1 MHYANGVLPLCTITR
16 RENGTGPYIPTL
28 QLGIKR
34 VLGNE
39 TRYFFL
45 DLCEACLVFSVEDR
59 GSDKLTNAM
68 ELHRHR
74 SHAWCPLPYQREC
87 RWLRTGERCSLGM
100 VFLFTVRPT
109 LSKKLLGI
117 LAGDIGGSQGRPDTR
132 WLSVPPDTKRR
143 PPSVMPSTHCS
154 GSSPPHGSMYVL
166 ESRLQGLAESNGLC

>member
-68 ELHRHR
+68 EFIGIEATRGAR
-74 SHAWCPLPYQREC
+74 C
-87 RWLRTGERCSLGM
+87 RTNANA
-100 VFLFTVRPT
+100 
-109 LSKKLLGI
+109 
-117 LAGDIGGSQGRPDTR
+117 AGYEG
-132 WLSVPPDTKRR
+132 
-143 PPSVMPSTHCS
+143 
-154 GSSPPHGSMYVL
+154 
-166 ESRLQGLAESNGLC
+166 

>member
-68 ELHRHR
+68 EFIGIEATRGARCRTNANAAGYEGRALFVGDGVLVHRQAHGLQEASLH
-74 SHAWCPLPYQREC
+74 PC
-87 RWLRTGERCSLGM
+87 R
-100 VFLFTVRPT
+100 
-109 LSKKLLGI
+109 
-117 LAGDIGGSQGRPDTR
+117 
-132 WLSVPPDTKRR
+132 
-143 PPSVMPSTHCS
+143 
-154 GSSPPHGSMYVL
+154 
-166 ESRLQGLAESNGLC
+166 